1 MSKDVEQ
8 ILEKYEDWEDVLG
21 RPLGEIVSDMKAVE
35 GDALSLVSG
44 DGEHDLHGGLV
55 LLRGRHTQRLLEV
68 LNDEINR
75 IREEETAS
83 PVGRTIH

>member
-8 ILEKYEDWEDVLG
+8 ILSKYEDWEDVLG
-21 RPLGEIVSDMKAVE
+21 RPLGEIVADLKEVD

-44 DGEHDLHGGLV
+44 DDEQSLQSGLV
-55 LLRGRHTQRLLEV
+55 LLRGRHTQRLLEA

-75 IREEETAS
+75 IRAEESSTPAS
-83 PVGRTIH
+83 KTLH